1 MTATVPDIKTGDFVE
16 IPKGTVYYDTFYR
29 PEAKL
34 TTRKTVARAVVSE
47 ITTYWKDG
55 EQVQFR
61 GTGVTEVHVGWRV
74 SWADKYT
81 DINNVI
87 KVDPP
92 AEKEVS
98 KEPTFRQRLVAKT
111 SWKVI
116 KPFPVYSSQV
126 IQKNNGAGHAWNSRE
141 LELLGDMPL
150 DVEFTITNKASTGY
164 PGVYDDEARGV
175 WYPVTFTSDHTV
187 GGRAVKD
194 KKSWLRLSDI
204 NGNLEQIGKAE
215 PVPVFVIWDTAKQ
228 AYYSGWDNGWDYT
241 NHISKGSSVQYEAKL
256 TKAKKFN
263 RLNDARVHAL
273 VQSGYYYDL
282 PVFWGE
288 VPDWMCSNKAF
299 DIPDTWEIVKI
310 DKLTKNVMERIDLVT
325 TFKRT
330 WKLRALTI
338 KYGSAV
344 RAVYS
349 DLEKKGKLS
358 EYQAMMVFTK
368 QEGEDWS
375 WDYQLTDDEKAGIK
389 DMADRFDK
397 KDIKAHKSNVGFAAA
412 VKDIDTAIMVKL
424 MYSGT
429 LTCSL
434 IDFAKMDEAVAEAAT
449 MESK

>member
-1 MTATVPDIKTGDFVE
+1 MTATVPDIKTDDFVE
-16 IPKGTVYYDTFYR
+16 IPKGTEYRDVYGRDV
-29 PEAKL
+29 KL
-34 TTRKTVARAVVSE
+34 TTRKTIAKVIVRE
-47 ITTYWKDG
+47 QQTHWKDG
-55 EQVQFR
+55 VQVYFT
-61 GTGVTEVHVGWRV
+61 GTGVTSVHNGWQAE
-74 SWADKYT
+74 WAGKLT
-81 DINNVI
+81 DIKNVV

-92 AEKEVS
+92 KEKEVS

-111 SWKVI
+111 SWKVTT
-116 KPFPVYSSQV
+116 PFPVYSTHVVQQS
-126 IQKNNGAGHAWNSRE
+126 GGTHTWTSRE
-141 LELLGDMPL
+141 LLLLGDLPL
-150 DVEFTITNKASTGY
+150 DTEFTITDKASTGY
-164 PGVYDDEARGV
+164 PGVYSEESRGV
-175 WYPVTFTSDHTV
+175 WYPVIFTSDHQV
-187 GGRAVKD
+187 NGVSVKD

-204 NGNLEQIGKAE
+204 NGNLEQVGQAE

-228 AYYSGWDNGWDYT
+228 AYYSGWDSGYDYT
-241 NHISKGSSVQYEAKL
+241 KRVATDGGVKYEAKL

-273 VQSGYYYDL
+273 VQSGYYDDL
-282 PVFWGE
+282 PAFWGD
-288 VPDWMCSNKAF
+288 VPEWMCGGKLF
-299 DIPDTWEIVKI
+299 DIPDTWEIIKI
-310 DKLTKNVMERIDLVT
+310 DKLTKTVMERIDLIT

-349 DLEKKGKLS
+349 DLEKKGKLG

-368 QEGEDWS
+368 KKDDDEWYWNYE
-375 WDYQLTDDEKAGIK
+375 LTDEEKADIK

-397 KDIKAHKSNVGFAAA
+397 KDIKSHKSNIGFAAA

-434 IDFAKMDEAVAEAAT
+434 IDFSKMDEAVADAPQDT
-449 MESK
+449 K